1 MLFAI
6 WIEDVPD
13 SLQRRLKV
21 REAHLERLRAFVA
34 QGKVKMAGPFPKV
47 PGEDPTK
54 TGFAGGL
61 IVADFDTAEAAERWL
76 REDPY
81 YAEGVFQNYWIQP
94 YIKVLPAE

>member
-6 WIEDVPD
+6 WIEDRSD

-21 REAHLERLRAFVA
+21 REAHLARLRDFVA

-61 IVADFDTAEAAERWL
+61 IVAEFDTAEAAEEWL
-76 REDPY
+76 KEDPY
-81 YAEGVFQNYWIQP
+81 YAEGVFEKYWIQP

>member
-1 MLFAI
+1 MLYAI

-21 REAHLERLRAFVA
+21 REAHLARLRDFVA

-61 IVADFDTAEAAERWL
+61 IVAEFDTAEAAEQWL
-76 REDPY
+76 KEDPY
-81 YAEGVFQNYWIQP
+81 YAEGVFEKYSIRP

>member
-21 REAHLERLRAFVA
+21 REAHLERLREVGAR
-34 QGKVKMAGPFPKV
+34 GKVKMGGPFPKV
-47 PGEDPTK
+47 PGGDPTK

-61 IVADFDTAEAAERWL
+61 IVADFDTADEAEQWL
-76 REDPY
+76 KDDPY
-81 YAEGVFQNYWIQP
+81 YAEGVFKSYWIQP

>member
-6 WIEDVPD
+6 WIEDAPD

-21 REAHLERLRAFVA
+21 REAHLERLRGFVA
-34 QGKVKMAGPFPKV
+34 PGKVKMAGPFPKV

-61 IVADFDTAEAAERWL
+61 IVADFDTAEAAEQWL
-76 REDPY
+76 KEDPY